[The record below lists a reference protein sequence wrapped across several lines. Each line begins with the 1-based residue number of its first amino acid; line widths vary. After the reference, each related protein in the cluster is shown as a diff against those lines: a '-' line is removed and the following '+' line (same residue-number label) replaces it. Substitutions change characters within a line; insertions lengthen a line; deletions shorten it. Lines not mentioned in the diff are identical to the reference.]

1 MNNRNGPLSPVS
13 IGSNNEWSGI
23 EKYQDDNDSPY
34 QMNRGQ
40 LASSPISSGSN
51 GTMNGGDFPPRGTSG
66 GSPGNPSPP
75 SSIGRSS
82 IGTGLYA
89 GSESGQDKKDEQ
101 FEALLSEHYVSL
113 KRYLAASLR
122 DEKGNPRPNRARD
135 KLLRL
140 SPVQFQE
147 LSTDVF
153 DELLRRQQAGRRTP
167 NEQRNDQGPPPYL
180 LPKNTFHPKRNQARQ
195 KLSTLPPPRFRD
207 LATDVFYEL
216 ERRFPQFAA
225 GDRSRMGSPVSI
237 RGPPSRN
244 GNGTPVDMPPRGPS
258 RMRRPSDASSIGPYS
273 IRSERRSERSESR
286 NGSRMAPLNG
296 PNGSLGIP
304 PSPGV
309 PPNDYGRP
317 TPRTFQSN
325 TIVPNKSTMVEDDES
340 GPEDNDDD
348 DGDAFGLEGV
358 ARDRGSKKSI
368 GGSENDQKLIDDYQ
382 SQIAELRERLDSM
395 EDDLK
400 RKDDELNIV
409 MDQQR
414 GRDASADADRKE
426 WEDLRLDL
434 ENRLADA
441 QNLNDT
447 LQSEID
453 RARDSQANSDREL
466 KSQIEELQ
474 IALVDAGKSLGS
486 GDADLERENEE
497 LRAELRDQQK
507 ITEDVRSEAQEF
519 LREMRMLSERSTASY
534 EREEQLET
542 MVNKLEDEVKDWRNR
557 YAKTKTQ
564 LRTLRV
570 SSIGLPIQD
579 AAEYAKDT
587 GFTAENGIIK
597 DVHVTKFQVSIDE
610 LLHMAR
616 TSDPEKV
623 IEYMKNVVINVR
635 QISQD
640 IDKAPQS
647 SAELAQKQAKLKSR
661 LSATANNLITA
672 SKNFAGAKGLSPF
685 SLLDAAASHLTT
697 AVIELVRTVKIRP
710 TPAGELEDNGDDT
723 VVSNEVVVPAPVSTQ
738 PSTIGG
744 LFSSKSAPTA
754 EPKPAATKPST
765 GGIFGFFA
773 SREVK
778 QENVP
783 PQHEAVQP
791 QIENVQSQNDNSKQ
805 SMDSPRQSLDNYD
818 RQSEDLPR
826 ESFDDYV
833 PGPFL
838 GLGNNRASTNS
849 SMYSP
854 INSPRESIVIP
865 TSFAKDTLKA
875 AEPSPRENP
884 LSPMTNG
891 AEPVNGSAKP
901 LPLALQVPRGPPS
914 GPPSCPPSPLPA
926 PMGVGFGLRSQ
937 DSDIEDLKIYLED
950 QTALL
955 VQNIQSLVS
964 SIRSEGGISA
974 ISTQIDAIANVV
986 GEVVASTEEA
996 MVNNPEIRSQCQP
1009 VLTKLSGCREKIIA
1023 AGEEGREI
1031 AIEGREDDKGDAE
1044 WRAWNQSLPPI
1055 AFEIARE
1062 TKELVLRVDVLDG
1075 EGGGDDDFS

>member
-1 MNNRNGPLSPVS
+1 
-13 IGSNNEWSGI
+13 
-23 EKYQDDNDSPY
+23 
-34 QMNRGQ
+34 
-40 LASSPISSGSN
+40 
-51 GTMNGGDFPPRGTSG
+51 
-66 GSPGNPSPP
+66 
-75 SSIGRSS
+75 
-82 IGTGLYA
+82 
-89 GSESGQDKKDEQ
+89 
-101 FEALLSEHYVSL
+101 
-113 KRYLAASLR
+113 
-122 DEKGNPRPNRARD
+122 
-135 KLLRL
+135 
-140 SPVQFQE
+140 
-147 LSTDVF
+147 
-153 DELLRRQQAGRRTP
+153 
-167 NEQRNDQGPPPYL
+167 
-180 LPKNTFHPKRNQARQ
+180 
-195 KLSTLPPPRFRD
+195 
-207 LATDVFYEL
+207 
-216 ERRFPQFAA
+216 
-225 GDRSRMGSPVSI
+225 
-237 RGPPSRN
+237 
-244 GNGTPVDMPPRGPS
+244 
-258 RMRRPSDASSIGPYS
+258 MRRPSDASSIGPYS

-286 NGSRMAPLNG
+286 NGSRMAPPNG

-304 PSPGV
+304 PSPGI

-317 TPRTFQSN
+317 TPKTFQSN
-325 TIVPNKSTMVEDDES
+325 TIVPNKSTMVKTMRS
-340 GPEDNDDD
+340 GPEDNDDDD
-348 DGDAFGLEGV
+348 DGDAFGLEGA
-358 ARDRGSKKSI
+358 ARDRESKKSI
-368 GGSENDQKLIDDYQ
+368 GGSEIDQKLIDDYQ
-382 SQIAELRERLDSM
+382 SQIAELQERLDSM

-414 GRDASADADRKE
+414 GRDASVDADRKE
-426 WEDLRLDL
+426 WEDLRIDL
-434 ENRLADA
+434 ENKLANA

-453 RARDSQANSDREL
+453 RARDSQANSEREL
-466 KSQIEELQ
+466 KTQIEELQ
-474 IALVDAGKSLGS
+474 IALVDAGKGMGS

-497 LRAELRDQQK
+497 LRAELREQQE

-542 MVNKLEDEVKDWRNR
+542 MVNKLEDEVKEWRNR

-564 LRTLRV
+564 LRTLRA
-570 SSIGLPIQD
+570 SSIGLSIQD
-579 AAEYAKDT
+579 AAKYAKDT
-587 GFTAENGIIK
+587 GFTAENGLIK
-597 DVHVTKFQVSIDE
+597 DVHITKFQLSIDE
-610 LLHMAR
+610 LLQIAR
-616 TSDPEKV
+616 SSDPEKV

-640 IDKAPQS
+640 IDQAPQS
-647 SAELAQKQAKLKSR
+647 SAELAQKQVKLKSR

-672 SKNFAGAKGLSPF
+672 SKNFAGAKGLSPV

-697 AVIELVRTVKIRP
+697 AVVELARTVKIRP
-710 TPAGELEDNGDDT
+710 TPVGELEDNGDGT
-723 VVSNEVVVPAPVSTQ
+723 LVSNDVVAPAPVSTQ

-744 LFSSKSAPTA
+744 LFSSKPATA
-754 EPKPAATKPST
+754 TEPKPATTKPST
-765 GGIFGFFA
+765 GGLFGFFA

-778 QENVP
+778 QENAP
-783 PQHEAVQP
+783 PQQEAPQP
-791 QIENVQSQNDNSKQ
+791 PTENVQPLKNNSKQ
-805 SMDSPRQSLDNYD
+805 SMDSPRHSLDNFD
-818 RQSEDLPR
+818 RQSEDIPR

-854 INSPRESIVIP
+854 INSPRESIIIP
-865 TSFAKDTLKA
+865 TSSVKDTLNA
-875 AEPSPRENP
+875 PEPSPREPP

-901 LPLALQVPRGPPS
+901 LPLALQAPRGPPS
-914 GPPSCPPSPLPA
+914 GPPSPLPA
-926 PMGVGFGLRSQ
+926 SMGAGFGLRSQ

-964 SIRSEGGISA
+964 SIRSEGGINA
-974 ISTQIDAIANVV
+974 ISTQIDAIASVV

-996 MVNNPEIRSQCQP
+996 MVNNPALRSQCQP
-1009 VLTKLSGCREKIIA
+1009 VLTKLSGCRERIMA

-1031 AIEGREDDKGDAE
+1031 AIEGREDDEGDAE

>member
-40 LASSPISSGSN
+40 LASPPISSGSN
-51 GTMNGGDFPPRGTSG
+51 GTSG

-147 LSTDVF
+147 LSREKDSN
-153 DELLRRQQAGRRTP
+153 G
-167 NEQRNDQGPPPYL
+167 QRNDQGPPPYL

-216 ERRFPQFAA
+216 ERRFPQFTA
-225 GDRSRMGSPVSI
+225 GDRSRMGSPVST

-244 GNGTPVDMPPRGPS
+244 GNGTPVDLPPRGPS

-286 NGSRMAPLNG
+286 NGSRMAPSNG

-317 TPRTFQSN
+317 TPKTFQSN

-348 DGDAFGLEGV
+348 DGDAFGLEGA
-358 ARDRGSKKSI
+358 ARDR
-368 GGSENDQKLIDDYQ
+368 ET
-382 SQIAELRERLDSM
+382 ELRERLDSM

-426 WEDLRLDL
+426 WEDLRIDL

-453 RARDSQANSDREL
+453 QARDSQANSDREL

-474 IALVDAGKSLGS
+474 IALVDAGKSVGS
-486 GDADLERENEE
+486 SDADLERENEE
-497 LRAELRDQQK
+497 LRAELREQQE

-519 LREMRMLSERSTASY
+519 LREMRVLSERSTASY

-570 SSIGLPIQD
+570 SSVGLPIQD
-579 AAEYAKDT
+579 AAKYAKDT
-587 GFTAENGIIK
+587 GFTAENGVIK
-597 DVHVTKFQVSIDE
+597 DVHITKFQVSVDE
-610 LLHMAR
+610 LLQTAR
-616 TSDPEKV
+616 SSDPEKV

-647 SAELAQKQAKLKSR
+647 SAELAQKRAKLKSR

-672 SKNFAGAKGLSPF
+672 SKNFAGAKGLSPV

-744 LFSSKSAPTA
+744 LFSSKSATTT

-783 PQHEAVQP
+783 PQQEAVQP
-791 QIENVQSQNDNSKQ
+791 QIENVQSQNDDSKQ

-865 TSFAKDTLKA
+865 TSSVKDTLKA

-891 AEPVNGSAKP
+891 VEPVNGSAKP

-914 GPPSCPPSPLPA
+914 APPSAPPSPLPA

-937 DSDIEDLKIYLED
+937 DTDIEDLKIYLED

-964 SIRSEGGISA
+964 SIRSEGGINA

-1009 VLTKLSGCREKIIA
+1009 VLTKLSGCREQIMA